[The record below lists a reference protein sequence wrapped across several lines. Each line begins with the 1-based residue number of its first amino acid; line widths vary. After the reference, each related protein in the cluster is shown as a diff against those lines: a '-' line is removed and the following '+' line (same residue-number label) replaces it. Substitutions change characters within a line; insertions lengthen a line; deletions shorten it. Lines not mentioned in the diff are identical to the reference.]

1 MARPRSSSVRKETLG
16 DGSIVYWANLTVAVG
31 DRRRVTLGYSREGTS
46 EAQARDELR
55 RQEALV
61 VLGKWQD
68 PRPAEPTGGERL
80 FEPFTNE
87 VYAAKKRELSDEG
100 RYMRWALELHLLPF
114 FGDYPLR
121 AIDIELIERYKQAK
135 LTEAEEIEERIAAG
149 EPARDERGRA
159 IRPLSH
165 SSINKTLEVL
175 ASVLRR
181 AVKLKLIPENPAA
194 DEDVKLRAR
203 KPRRTWCMPDQMLD
217 LIEAT
222 ARIDQPHRPQ
232 TREAVEW
239 VQRLRRE
246 TPMTLKQIA
255 AELELSLSTVT
266 HYAGL
271 RLASP
276 RPSIRRAIVTTL
288 ALAGLRASE
297 LCELR
302 WRDID
307 FTNRQINVRGTKSD
321 AAQRSVK
328 IVDFLRDELLRWK
341 RAAPATGPNDLVFP
355 SATGKKRTKDNIRA
369 RVVLAALR
377 EANRMRQLRDLPV
390 IDEGISTHTLR
401 RTYTAMMLAHGN
413 PPKSVQE
420 EAGHADERTTLRI
433 YAQAINTDFKPT
445 KRILT
450 VLCAYTDEAHHDYPD
465 CRQDRDGHLGRR
477 AMSATITLQAGLVE
491 RGHAVLPGGHT
502 STSTIARPRHGS
514 LSDA

>member
-1 MARPRSSSVRKETLG
+1 MARPRKSSVRKETLG
-16 DGSIVYWANLTVAVG
+16 DGSVVYWANLTVAVG
-31 DRRRVTLGYSREGTS
+31 DRRRVTLGYSREGVS
-46 EAQARDELR
+46 EVQACEELR

-80 FEPFTNE
+80 FEPFANE
-87 VYAAKKRELSDEG
+87 VYAAKKRELADEG

-114 FGDYPLR
+114 FGDYPLG
-121 AIDIELIERYKQAK
+121 AIDLDLIERYKQAK
-135 LTEAEEIEERIAAG
+135 LTEAEEIEERTAVG
-149 EPARDERGRA
+149 KPALDERGRA

-181 AVKLKLIPENPAA
+181 AMKLKLISENPAA

-217 LIEAT
+217 LIEAPE
-222 ARIDQPHRPQ
+222 RIDQPHRPQ
-232 TREAVEW
+232 TREAVER
-239 VQRLRRE
+239 VQRLRHE
-246 TPMTLKQIA
+246 TSMTLRQIA
-255 AELELSLSTVT
+255 AELELSLPTVT

-276 RPSIRRAIVTTL
+276 QPSIRRVIVATL

-328 IVDFLRDELLRWK
+328 IVDFLRNELLRWK

-377 EANRMRQLRDLPV
+377 EANRVRQLRDLPV

-450 VLCAYTDEAHHDYPD
+450 VLCAYTDEPHCHDPR
-465 CRQDRDGHLGRR
+465 CWQDLDGSRR
-477 AMSATITLQAGLVE
+477 RGAAVATITFQAGLTE
-491 RGHAVLPGGHT
+491 RSPAVLPGNYT
-502 STSTIARPRHGS
+502 STATVAHPRRGS
-514 LSDA
+514 ASHP